1 MRWFRMAGIL
11 LVFLG
16 LSVSSALGQQPA
28 RSDTLQIL
36 DLPLLLAE
44 LGANNPSLQ
53 ASRLGTE
60 ALGTRRRQVSALPD
74 PMVMVAYQPFPV
86 LTARGTQRTQ
96 WRVEQKIP
104 YPGKLGLQGD
114 IAALSADIS
123 GFETETF
130 AQDLAF
136 QLKQAYYE
144 LYRVQQQEALIH
156 AFQDRL
162 RDFEVAAAT
171 QYEVGRGMQQ
181 AILKAQLERNTLS
194 KRALDLA
201 RQRRTVTEMLARLLD
216 RPVAAEP
223 EGGLQITPPLVPAL
237 DENTLFR
244 IALQKRPEADAL
256 DVAAQRADTQV
267 ALARKQF
274 LPDFGVSVTYFDIG
288 AAEVPPSA
296 TGRDALALGVS
307 VKVPLQRG
315 RLRARLEESRLRRRQ
330 VEARREALETAF
342 QTQIADLMSRLRQ
355 EQAQLDL
362 FQDVLLHQAETT
374 LAATLSAYTT
384 GRTDFLNLLDAE
396 RMLFTLRTGYEDTL
410 ARYLKTTAALER
422 ALGVTSLTDID
433 LL

>member
-1 MRWFRMAGIL
+1 MAGIL